1 MLRFFDVRFDA
12 VTVSLM
18 TSGINIISSV
28 FTMFNIVLMFHSA
41 LSQASCLN
49 TNELNATFDLNEYYA
64 DVPNFI
70 NCNVGESNEIAKFVC
85 SDKEYIKIFDYL
97 SKSYVYAY
105 ENANKYEVDHESFNI
120 GKLDFWNDKFK
131 NEPESLCREIKDTL
145 NSNIGDYFF

>member
-1 MLRFFDVRFDA
+1 MLRLIDVRFDT
-12 VTVSLM
+12 VKVSLM
-18 TSGINIISSV
+18 TSGINITSFI
-28 FTMFNIVLMFHSA
+28 FTMFNIVPMLHSE

-49 TNELNATFDLNEYYA
+49 TNELNAIFDFNEYYA

-70 NCNVGESNEIAKFVC
+70 NCNAGESNEIAKFVC
-85 SDKEYIKIFDYL
+85 SDEEYIKIFDYL

-105 ENANKYEVDHESFNI
+105 ENPNKYEVDHESFNI

-131 NEPESLCREIKDTL
+131 TEPESLCREIKDTL